1 MREEKG
7 KERKEKGRSAGVGRE
22 RERER
27 ERERLACAS
36 SRSLAG
42 ASPISRPASWL
53 TTVGLFLFCSVRR
66 LEPVRVEPR
75 EQLLVELF
83 GLREETGE
91 GKGGTGQVSKAEAEE
106 EN

>member
-36 SRSLAG
+36 SRWLE
-42 ASPISRPASWL
+42 PTSRPASWL